1 MMQPRTSTS
10 RQPGRSA
17 ERASALDSRLRSGLA
32 AAHAKALHRPVPPVY
47 FDDDG
52 YICEDNSHIPE
63 AEVHFPILSYWH
75 GALYAHY
82 RAQGR
87 RVCVLADMLVLVD
100 RGVGAAAVVP
110 DVVVAFDVEPG
121 DRSSYKVWQ
130 EPKAPDLVL
139 EVLSKKTWRTDVLH
153 KPDLYADL
161 GVREYWIFDPRGVRR
176 GGPVLEGWGL
186 RAGAEHEPL
195 PSSTAGGSHS
205 VLLELDLVPDGN
217 NLWLRDPATGEVL
230 PDQTR
235 AMELREQAE
244 RGRRNEKAKR
254 QAVEAENAELRAELH
269 RLQS

>member
-1 MMQPRTSTS
+1 MR
-10 RQPGRSA
+10 
-17 ERASALDSRLRSGLA
+17 
-32 AAHAKALHRPVPPVY
+32 
-47 FDDDG
+47 
-52 YICEDNSHIPE
+52 E